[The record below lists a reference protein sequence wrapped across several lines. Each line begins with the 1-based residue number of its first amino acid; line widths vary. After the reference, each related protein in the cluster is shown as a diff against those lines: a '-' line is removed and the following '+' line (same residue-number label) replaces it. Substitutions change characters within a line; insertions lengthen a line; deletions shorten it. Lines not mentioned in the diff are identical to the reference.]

1 MATLVTFARG
11 VMESTEE
18 YRDPFERIN
27 VETAKNLI
35 EAGGMVV
42 IDVRE
47 SAEWN
52 QGHIAEAVHIP
63 LATLMNRP
71 RDLLKQDGI
80 IFVCAEGIRSAVACE
95 VAAAVGRTRL
105 YNLEGGTRAWLKQGY
120 PVTR

>member
-1 MATLVTFARG
+1 
-11 VMESTEE
+11 MESTEE